1 MTATETTTVK
11 VGDRVLYGWSRVLC
25 FSDDH
30 QKYVGFH
37 GVVRT
42 IYDWNPRIAE
52 VRLDGGTVAASIS
65 ELRPL
70 SSEFIAKGRG

>member
-1 MTATETTTVK
+1 MATTEATTVK

-25 FSDDH
+25 FNDDH

-42 IYDWNPRIAE
+42 IYDWDSRIAE
-52 VRLDGGTVAASIS
+52 IRLDSGTVAASVS

-70 SSEFIAKGRG
+70 SSEFIAEGRA